1 MKERLKTSLMTYTL
15 FDFDFLFMRK
25 WPFSKKVV
33 LFCRSCAGKGKN
45 FTRSFAWKGRTQ
57 VVVVEGKEE
66 LCSQFYWE
74 MEEFFPFPGQL
85 RPV

>member
-15 FDFDFLFMRK
+15 FYLDFLFMKK

-33 LFCRSCAGKGKN
+33 LFGRSCAGKRKN
-45 FTRSFAWKGRTQ
+45 FTHSFAWKGRTQ

-66 LCSQFYWE
+66 LCSQLCWE
-74 MEEFFPFPGQL
+74 MEEFFPFPGEL

>member
-33 LFCRSCAGKGKN
+33 LFGRSCAGKRKN
-45 FTRSFAWKGRTQ
+45 FTRSFAWKGRT
-57 VVVVEGKEE
+57 
-66 LCSQFYWE
+66 
-74 MEEFFPFPGQL
+74 
-85 RPV
+85 